1 LRKTAILELHAVN
14 FDVNNGV
21 EELGPKSCFSKAI
34 KQYIGGALE
43 SRSSDFGP
51 LEYEFGCEC
60 MGKAVLYQEP
70 GGLSYEVDLPLS
82 SFVDVNEIMKEL
94 GLPSYIDLDYFPMR
108 CAIVTIWACQ
118 KAPELRR
125 LYPNVYEKEVDK
137 KSIPAL
143 LFGGAAMKV
152 CCEHSNGK
160 GALSRSIKDVD
171 FIVPKNQG
179 SNFSRLLLGMSKA
192 FGTEFTYFKTKG
204 DSLFIAMRQGQRYRV
219 RTINGVTSE
228 GLPTVTVLDIF
239 CDSIDLRH
247 KIEVKDSFEHA
258 RENLFTIGLEY
269 LILSKSQFI
278 MDASKTDVAA
288 LLEKHGQEFR
298 ILPCPW
304 YASSRVVLGME
315 EKDIKDV
322 CSIFVDHALGEE
334 EGEISQNKMRRIL
347 GKDKKLALTVTLNL
361 QNMAAR
367 TELLG
372 KWLNAAESAKVV
384 DRINSLLAALPK
396 VDKKWD
402 KPWWNTAV
410 ETPLIG

>member
-1 LRKTAILELHAVN
+1 LT
-14 FDVNNGV
+14 
-21 EELGPKSCFSKAI
+21 PKNV
-34 KQYIGGALE
+34 
-43 SRSSDFGP
+43 
-51 LEYEFGCEC
+51 EFGCEC
-60 MGKAVLYQEP
+60 MSRSVLYQEP
-70 GGLSYEVDLPLS
+70 GGPSYEVDLPLT

-94 GLPSYIDLDYFPMR
+94 GLPSYIDLEYFPMR
-108 CAIVTIWACQ
+108 SAIVTIWACQ

-137 KSIPAL
+137 KPIPAL

-152 CCEHSNGK
+152 CCDHSNGK

-179 SNFSRLLLGMSKA
+179 SNFSKLLLGMSKA
-192 FGTEFTYFKTKG
+192 FGTHYTYFKTKG
-204 DSLFIAMRQGQRYRV
+204 DALFIAMRQGQRYRV
-219 RTINGVTSE
+219 RTINGLTPE

-247 KIEVKDSFEHA
+247 KIDVRDSFEHS
-258 RENLFTIGLEY
+258 RENLYTIGLEY

-278 MDASKTDVAA
+278 MDASKSDVAA

-304 YASSRVVLGME
+304 YASDRVVLGME

-322 CSIFVDHALGEE
+322 CSIFVDHTVGEGK
-334 EGEISQNKMRRIL
+334 GEIGQTKIRKVL
-347 GKDKKLALTVTLNL
+347 DKDKKLALTVTLNL

-372 KWLNAAESAKVV
+372 KWLTSTEIAKVV
-384 DRINSLLAALPK
+384 DRIDTLLAGLPK
-396 VDKKWD
+396 IDKKWD

>member
-1 LRKTAILELHAVN
+1 MTRKSV
-14 FDVNNGV
+14 
-21 EELGPKSCFSKAI
+21 ELG
-34 KQYIGGALE
+34 
-43 SRSSDFGP
+43 
-51 LEYEFGCEC
+51 CEG
-60 MGKAVLYQEP
+60 MSKAVLYQEP
-70 GGLSYEVDLPLS
+70 GGPSYEVDLPLT
-82 SFVDVNEIMKEL
+82 SFVDVDGIMKEL
-94 GLPSYIDLDYFPMR
+94 GLPSYVDLDYFPMR
-108 CAIVTIWACQ
+108 SAIVTIWACQ
-118 KAPELRR
+118 KAPELHR
-125 LYPNVYEKEVDK
+125 LYPTVYEKEVDK
-137 KSIPAL
+137 KTIPAL

-179 SNFSRLLLGMSKA
+179 SNFSRLLLGMKNA

-204 DSLFIAMRQGQRYRV
+204 DALFIAMRQGERYRV
-219 RTINGVTSE
+219 RTINGLTPN

-247 KIEVKDSFEHA
+247 KIEVKDSFEHS
-258 RENLFTIGLEY
+258 RENLYTIGLEY

-278 MDASKTDVAA
+278 MDASKSDVAA
-288 LLEKHGQEFR
+288 LLEERGQGFR

-304 YASSRVVLGME
+304 YASDRIVLGME

-322 CSIFVDHALGEE
+322 CSIFVDHAVGEGK
-334 EGEISQNKMRRIL
+334 GEISQSKIRKVLDKN
-347 GKDKKLALTVTLNL
+347 KKLLLTITLNL

-372 KWLNAAESAKVV
+372 KWLAAADTTKVV
-384 DRINSLLAALPK
+384 DRINSLLAGLPK